1 MASKSKSTRPKAK
14 NGSATGSGGR
24 GDKRAADRRAKAQDR
39 RGLRFDRRAPID
51 RRGLA
56 FEADDNLR
64 ESVIMFVD
72 IVGASEVSNY
82 LSPAAYKDFVLEFQ
96 RLFARVC
103 RDHFASTLRDVAS
116 EDRLFSARGDEGILM
131 IYPKMPVEQMALFID
146 DYIQIA
152 LELKRRWLYSDINR
166 RSIRNGIV
174 PVDLAIGIHVG
185 QIYLADSVEDGEVRR
200 RPEGYTINLARRV
213 EAHSRNGETT
223 HIFVSETA
231 QGLLN
236 RLADEKTYIFGE
248 PHSMSAKGFSRPIRA
263 FEVKHHFLPVNWTQ
277 EVSAGRQPFLL
288 RVPESDE
295 IDLLLSAHRLNPT
308 NVWLAEECIRSV
320 LLYEFARLAKSARTQ
335 PQRLAEAY
343 RVPLEII
350 TYLEQGDQR
359 DPGIVVIKAHVHRAR
374 MEFNEEQ
381 RCYLEAKDFD
391 RFVPVLDW
399 YHARSL
405 ALEVW
410 HEIDGDRMTDKQIA
424 ALDAKALAPRKGS
437 KLSPGSLRDKL
448 REAGALLER
457 STETARWAAWI
468 RLAYGRELIM
478 WGNEAECEKGITE
491 IVAAATLLDE
501 VRIAVTEERRL
512 AKVRND
518 PRIKALSK

>member
-1 MASKSKSTRPKAK
+1 
-14 NGSATGSGGR
+14 
-24 GDKRAADRRAKAQDR
+24 
-39 RGLRFDRRAPID
+39 
-51 RRGLA
+51 
-56 FEADDNLR
+56 
-64 ESVIMFVD
+64 MFID

-82 LSPAAYKDFVLEFQ
+82 LSPAAYKDFVLQFQ
-96 RLFARVC
+96 RLFAQIC
-103 RDHFASTLRDVAS
+103 RDHFATTLAAIAP
-116 EDRLFSARGDEGILM
+116 EDRLFSARGHEGILM
-131 IYPKMPVEQMALFID
+131 IYPKMPLEQMALFID

-185 QIYLADSVEDGEVRR
+185 QIYLAESVEEGQVRR
-200 RPEGYTINLARRV
+200 RPEGYTINLAKRV

-231 QGLLN
+231 QGVLN
-236 RLADEKTYIFGE
+236 RLSDEKTYIFGE
-248 PHSMSAKGFSRPIRA
+248 PHSMSAKGFSRSIRA

-277 EVSAGRQPFLL
+277 EVAAGRQPFLL
-288 RVPESDE
+288 RVPEMDE
-295 IDLLLSAHRLNPT
+295 IDLLQAAHRLNPT
-308 NVWLAEECIRSV
+308 NVWLAEECIRSI
-320 LLYEFARLAKSARTQ
+320 LLFEFAKLPKSARTS
-335 PQRLAEAY
+335 PARLADAY

-359 DPGIVVIKAHVHRAR
+359 DPGIVVVKAHVHRAR

-381 RCYLEAKDFD
+381 RCYIEAKDFD

-405 ALEVW
+405 SLEVW
-410 HEIDGDRMTDKQIA
+410 YEIDGDRLSDEQIA
-424 ALDAKALAPRKGS
+424 ALDMNKLSPRKGS

-468 RLAYGRELIM
+468 KLAYGRELVM
-478 WGNEAECEKGITE
+478 WGNEAEREKGITE
-491 IVAAATLLDE
+491 IVAAAELLDE
-501 VRIAVTEERRL
+501 VRIAIVEERRI
-512 AKVRND
+512 AKVRTD

>member
-1 MASKSKSTRPKAK
+1 MAMKSKTARPGA
-14 NGSATGSGGR
+14 NNGGARGGSATSR
-24 GDKRAADRRAKAQDR
+24 DR
-39 RGLRFDRRAPID
+39 RGTRFDRRAPID
-51 RRGLA
+51 RRGMGI
-56 FEADDNLR
+56 EADDNLR
-64 ESVIMFVD
+64 DCVIMFVD

-82 LSPAAYKDFVLEFQ
+82 LSPAAYKDFVLQFQ
-96 RLFARVC
+96 RLFADIC
-103 RDHFASTLRDVAS
+103 RDHFATTLAEVAP

-131 IYPKMPVEQMALFID
+131 IYPKMPAERMALFID

-174 PVDLAIGIHVG
+174 PVGLAIGVHVG
-185 QIYLADSVEDGEVRR
+185 QIYLAESVEDGEVRH
-200 RPEGYTINLARRV
+200 RPEGYTINLAKRV
-213 EAHSRNGETT
+213 EAYSRNGETT

-248 PHSMSAKGFSRPIRA
+248 PHSITAKGFSRSIRA
-263 FEVKHHFLPVNWTQ
+263 FEVKHHFLPLNWTQ
-277 EVSAGRQPFLL
+277 EVAAGRQQFLL

-295 IDLLLSAHRLNPT
+295 IDLLLAAHRLNPT

-320 LLYEFARLAKSARTQ
+320 MLYEFSKLPKSARAQ
-335 PQRLAEAY
+335 PPRLAEAY

-359 DPGIVVIKAHVHRAR
+359 DPGVVVIKAHVHRAR
-374 MEFNEEQ
+374 MEFNDEQ
-381 RCYLEAKDFD
+381 RCYLEAKEFD

-410 HEIDGDRMTDKQIA
+410 HEIDGDRMDDAKIA
-424 ALDAKALAPRKGS
+424 ALDAKALSPRKGS

-457 STETARWAAWI
+457 ATETARWAAWI

-478 WGNEAECEKGITE
+478 WGNEAEREKGIAE
-491 IVAAATLLDE
+491 LVSAAELLDE
-501 VRIAVTEERRL
+501 VRIAIVEDRRL
-512 AKVRND
+512 AKVRAD
-518 PRIKALSK
+518 ARIKALMKG

>member
-1 MASKSKSTRPKAK
+1 MALKSKAPRKGANTE
-14 NGSATGSGGR
+14 
-24 GDKRAADRRAKAQDR
+24 DRRAQDR
-39 RGLRFDRRAPID
+39 NSKAKDRRTVRFDRRATPID
-51 RRGLA
+51 RRGIA
-56 FEADDNLR
+56 FESDDNLR
-64 ESVIMFVD
+64 ESVIMFID

-82 LSPAAYKDFVLEFQ
+82 LSPAAYKDFVLQFQ
-96 RLFARVC
+96 RLFAQIC
-103 RDHFASTLRDVAS
+103 RDHFATTLSAIAP

-131 IYPKMPVEQMALFID
+131 IYPKMPAEKMSGFID

-152 LELKRRWLYSDINR
+152 LELKRRWVFSDINR

-185 QIYLADSVEDGEVRR
+185 QIYLSETVEEGNVSR
-200 RPEGYTINLARRV
+200 RPEGYTINLAKRV
-213 EAHSRNGETT
+213 EAYSRNGETT

-231 QGLLN
+231 HGLLN

-248 PHSMSAKGFSRPIRA
+248 PHSMTAKGFSRPIRT

-277 EVSAGRQPFLL
+277 EVAAGRQPFLL
-288 RVPESDE
+288 RVPETDE
-295 IDLLLSAHRLNPT
+295 IDLLLAAHRLNPT
-308 NVWLAEECIRSV
+308 NVWLAEECIRSI
-320 LLYEFARLAKSARTQ
+320 LLFEFARLAKSARTS
-335 PQRLAEAY
+335 PARLADAY
-343 RVPLEII
+343 RMPLEII

-381 RCYLEAKDFD
+381 RCYIEAKDFD

-405 ALEVW
+405 GLEVW
-410 HEIDGDRMTDKQIA
+410 YEIDGDRMTDAQIA
-424 ALDAKALAPRKGS
+424 ALDAKALSPRKGS

-468 RLAYGRELIM
+468 RFAYGRELIM
-478 WGNEAECEKGITE
+478 WGNDAEREKGITE
-491 IVAAATLLDE
+491 IVAAAELLDE
-501 VRIAVTEERRL
+501 VRIAIIEERRI
-512 AKVRND
+512 AKVRTD